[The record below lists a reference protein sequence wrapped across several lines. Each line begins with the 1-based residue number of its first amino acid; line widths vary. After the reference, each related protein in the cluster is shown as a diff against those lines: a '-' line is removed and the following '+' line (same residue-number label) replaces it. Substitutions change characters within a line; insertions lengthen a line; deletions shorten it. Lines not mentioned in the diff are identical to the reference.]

1 MDELPERLVEAV
13 GDGTAIELIDIGGG
27 DIVAVTRAAT
37 YCYRSEGLLSDETVD
52 RFSHDIERLRTKAG
66 RRKTTLHFESL
77 DGERSL
83 TVPGGVADE
92 VIEAVL
98 KGVLRTSGVVDDDE
112 TIQSLF
118 RFSELTLVVTEY
130 QLLKH
135 VGSAVWNDD
144 YEAFAYEALTDLD
157 FEEGSVATQVILEVD
172 GRRQRVKVPNEHA
185 GRVRQE
191 VQSAVFEY
199 HDVSSLGGLRAEVR
213 EEEEDE
219 EGEEG
224 SDGAT
229 DEVGDGQ
236 AADSEAA
243 SMVDSGWS
251 PPADQ
256 DVTSVSGADSSADGS
271 ASESITEAEPGADA
285 DDDDASAA
293 DVEALAGQVD
303 ELTRTVERQSELIE
317 AQQETLETL
326 VDELRRGR

>member
-13 GDGTAIELIDIGGG
+13 GDGTVIELIDIGGG

-52 RFSHDIERLRTKAG
+52 RFTHDIERMSTDAG
-66 RRKTTLHFESL
+66 RRKTTVHFETI

-83 TVPGGVADE
+83 TVPGRVADE

-98 KGVLRTSGVVDDDE
+98 NGVLRTTGVVDDDE
-112 TIQSLF
+112 IIQSLF
-118 RFSELTLVVTEY
+118 RFSELTLVVTDH

-135 VGSAVWNDD
+135 VGGAVWNDD
-144 YEAFAYEALTDLD
+144 YEAFAYEELTDLD
-157 FEEGSVATQVILEVD
+157 FEEGSVATQVIVEVD

-213 EEEEDE
+213 EQEEDE
-219 EGEEG
+219 DGEERE
-224 SDGAT
+224 DGT
-229 DEVGDGQ
+229 DEADGGETIDTES
-236 AADSEAA
+236 ASIADT
-243 SMVDSGWS
+243 GWS

-256 DVTSVSGADSSADGS
+256 DVTSGTGSDSSTDES
-271 ASESITEAEPGADA
+271 ASESATETESERETADS
-285 DDDDASAA
+285 ASAA
-293 DVEALAGQVD
+293 DVEALAEQVE
-303 ELTRTVERQSELIE
+303 ELIRTVERQGELIE
-317 AQQETLETL
+317 AQQETLEKL

>member
-13 GDGTAIELIDIGGG
+13 GDATAIELIDIGGG

-52 RFSHDIERLRTKAG
+52 RFTHDIERMSVDAG
-66 RRKTTLHFESL
+66 RRKTTVRFETI
-77 DGERSL
+77 DGEQSL

-98 KGVLRTSGVVDDDE
+98 KGVLRTTDVVDDDE

-118 RFSELTLVVTEY
+118 RFSELTLAVTDH

-135 VGSAVWNDD
+135 VGGAVWNDD
-144 YEAFAYEALTDLD
+144 YEAFPYEELTDLD
-157 FEEGSVATQVILEVD
+157 FEEGSVATQVIVEVG

-213 EEEEDE
+213 EEEAGEDGEESEATTDE
-219 EGEEG
+219 ESEPVE
-224 SDGAT
+224 SESASI
-229 DEVGDGQ
+229 
-236 AADSEAA
+236 ADT
-243 SMVDSGWS
+243 GWS

-256 DVTSVSGADSSADGS
+256 DVTSGARDDSSIDESTSESATDAGADGETD
-271 ASESITEAEPGADA
+271 ID
-285 DDDDASAA
+285 
-293 DVEALAGQVD
+293 ALAEQVE

-317 AQQETLETL
+317 AQQETMEKL